1 MHIWLDIARDDPK
14 AADRMFDRL
23 ESRCSELAAHPRL
36 GRTRPDIAVGA
47 RCLVVEPY
55 LILYR
60 ILGGDVEIV
69 RVVHGARNLPRRD

>member
-1 MHIWLDIARDDPK
+1 M
-14 AADRMFDRL
+14 
-23 ESRCSELAAHPRL
+23 
-36 GRTRPDIAVGA
+36 
-47 RCLVVEPY
+47 EPY